1 MCNHTIQRWVWNV
14 TTIEDLSNHPTINRP
29 KLTSIDNLYFR
40 LESQISAPID
50 EDTSLFLV
58 LVEVFPLIEV
68 WNNSILKSI
77 NSMSE
82 SVLEYKNLIEIKK
95 YLNSLKF

>member
-1 MCNHTIQRWVWNV
+1 
-14 TTIEDLSNHPTINRP
+14 
-29 KLTSIDNLYFR
+29 
-40 LESQISAPID
+40 
-50 EDTSLFLV
+50 
-58 LVEVFPLIEV
+58 
-68 WNNSILKSI
+68 LKSI

>member
-1 MCNHTIQRWVWNV
+1 MCIR
-14 TTIEDLSNHPTINRP
+14 DSPTIKRP
-29 KLTSIDNLYFR
+29 ELTSFDNLYFR
-40 LESQISAPID
+40 LETQISAPVD

-58 LVEVFPLIEV
+58 LVEVFPLNKV
-68 WNNSILKSI
+68 WNSSILKSI